1 MFYEFNHLGSP
12 NYLKIERNCNFSFP
26 PHLHQ
31 CFECIILLSGSM
43 KVTVDK
49 HAYTLHAGEALLI
62 FPNQIHALES
72 EQSEHILCIFS
83 PRLVSAYHSGLV
95 GKLPKDNQFTP
106 HPHYVETLKQL
117 RQNSSISEKKGLLY
131 SLCAQF
137 DITAKYNTKQT
148 DTKDLLHKIFS
159 FVEDHFSADC
169 SLSMLA
175 NSLGYDHS
183 YLSRFFKKMVGIPF
197 NAYVN
202 HYRLSHAC
210 YLMENT
216 SLSIIECAFESGF
229 TSIRSFNRNFQKQY
243 EMPPKA
249 FRGQKESLII

>member
-12 NYLKIERNCNFSFP
+12 DYLKIERNCNFSFP

-31 CFECIILLSGSM
+31 CFECIVLLSGSM
-43 KVTVDK
+43 KVNVDK
-49 HAYTLHAGEALLI
+49 QEYTLRTGDGLLI
-62 FPNQIHALES
+62 FPNQIHSLES
-72 EQSEHILCIFS
+72 KQSEHILCIFS
-83 PRLVSAYHSGLV
+83 PHLVSAYHSGLA
-95 GKLPKDNQFTP
+95 GKLPEDNQFTP
-106 HPHYVETLKQL
+106 HTYYVEALKNLTQS
-117 RQNSSISEKKGLLY
+117 SSISEKKGLLY

-137 DITAKYNTKQT
+137 DIAAKYTTKQT
-148 DTKDLLHKIFS
+148 DTRDLLHKIFS
-159 FVEDHFSADC
+159 FVEDHFAADC

-175 NSLGYDHS
+175 KTIGYDSS

-197 NAYVN
+197 NTYVN

-216 SLSIIECAFESGF
+216 SQSIIQCAFESGF

-243 EMPPKA
+243 KMPPKA
-249 FRGQKESLII
+249 FRGQIGSI

>member
-12 NYLKIERNCNFSFP
+12 NYLKIERKCNFSFP

-31 CFECIILLSGSM
+31 CFECIVLLKGTM

-49 HAYTLHAGEALLI
+49 HAYTLHQGEALLI

-95 GKLPKDNQFTP
+95 GKLPDDNHFTP
-106 HPHYVETLKQL
+106 HTHYVETLKQL
-117 RQNSSISEKKGLLY
+117 TQNSSIAEKKGLLY

-137 DITAKYNTKQT
+137 DATASYTSKQT

-159 FVEDHFSADC
+159 FVEDHFKTDC
-169 SLSMLA
+169 SLTMLA
-175 NSLGYDHS
+175 KTIGYDHA

-197 NAYVN
+197 NTYVN

-216 SLSIIECAFESGF
+216 TLSIIQCAYESGF
-229 TSIRSFNRNFQKQY
+229 TSIRSFNRNFQQQY
-243 EMPPKA
+243 QMPPKE
-249 FRGQKESLII
+249 FRGQKE